1 MAFASAGCIVDAVC
15 PPRHPLTKT
24 RALGVVH
31 TYRGLSP
38 LKSYARAIALTKP
51 DLIVPCDD
59 LATAHLHDI
68 YRDALALGKEGKPVC
83 ELIQRSLGSPANFP
97 VVFSRTA
104 FITFAQEE
112 GVRVPK
118 TEVISNIEE
127 LRGWV
132 SRIGFPFVLK
142 ANGTS
147 GGDGV
152 RVVRTL
158 DEAERALGTLQAP
171 PLLARAV
178 KRAVVDRDMT
188 LVWQSISRH
197 RYTVNAQS
205 FVPGRDAT
213 SLIASWNGNVLAS
226 LHFEVLNKRNSAG
239 PACVVRMIEN
249 ADMLA
254 AVTKMAKRLN
264 LSGLHGFDFLL
275 ESDSEHAFLIEINPR
290 STQIGHLTLGSGRDL
305 PAALVAAVSGKAIRE
320 APMVTEKGT
329 IALFP
334 QEWKRDPQSPFLK
347 SSYHDVPWD
356 EPELVRACVRGRQNL
371 TALYS
376 RREQIRTLSAARL
389 PSL

>member
-1 MAFASAGCIVDAVC
+1 MAFAKGCAVDAVC

-24 RALGVVH
+24 HALGVVH
-31 TYRGLSP
+31 TYHGLTP
-38 LKSYARAIALTKP
+38 LRSFARAIALTKP

-59 LATAHLHDI
+59 LAAAHLHDL
-68 YRDALALGKEGKPVC
+68 YRSALARGNEGKPVRD
-83 ELIQRSLGSPANFP
+83 LIERSLGSPASFP

-104 FITFAQEE
+104 FITLAQEE
-112 GVRVPK
+112 GIRVPH
-118 TEVISNIEE
+118 TEVISNLEE
-127 LRGWV
+127 LRGWA

-152 RVVRTL
+152 RVVRDL
-158 DEAERALGTLQAP
+158 EDAQRALGMLQAP
-171 PLLARAV
+171 PILARAA

-188 LVWQSISRH
+188 LVWPSITRH

-213 SLIASWNGNVLAS
+213 SLIACWNGSVLAS
-226 LHFEVLNKRNSAG
+226 LHFEVLHKRNSSG
-239 PACVVRMIEN
+239 PACVVRVIEN
-249 ADMLA
+249 ADMST

-275 ESDSEHAFLIEINPR
+275 ESDTERAFLIEINPR
-290 STQIGHLTLGSGRDL
+290 ATQVGHLTLGAGRDL
-305 PAALVAAVSGKAIRE
+305 PAALVAAASGEVVRE
-320 APMVTEKGT
+320 APKVTENDT

-334 QEWKRDPQSPFLK
+334 QEWKRDPQSTFLK
-347 SSYHDVPWD
+347 SGYHDVPWE
-356 EPELVRACVRGRQNL
+356 EPELVRACVRGRENL
-371 TALYS
+371 SALYS
-376 RREQIRTLSAARL
+376 HREQIRTLSADRL